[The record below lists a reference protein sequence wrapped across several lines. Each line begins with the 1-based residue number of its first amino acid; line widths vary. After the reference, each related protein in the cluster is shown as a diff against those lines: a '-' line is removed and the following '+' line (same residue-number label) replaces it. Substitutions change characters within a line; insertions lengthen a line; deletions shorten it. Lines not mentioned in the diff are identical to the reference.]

1 MKYKET
7 LGYFKRRKQSIQLDD
22 VIQVFEDVAIEALEK
37 QIPRIS
43 GCYICNDTSNSRYYE
58 NQKYQ
63 YCPYC
68 GQKIK
73 WD

>member
-22 VIQVFEDVAIEALEK
+22 VVQAFEDVAIEALEK

-58 NQKYQ
+58 NEKYQ